1 MWVYWLLPMCVDV
14 HRGFISKHSCAL
26 SSDLFSPSLSVR
38 NSDKRISCDEEF
50 SDSEDEGEGGRK
62 NVANFK
68 KAKRVKT
75 EEEKEEEEKKG
86 EHESCGWKP
95 SWLCRALL
103 MYDFLLLFHAFFCS
117 FFFS

>member
-1 MWVYWLLPMCVDV
+1 M
-14 HRGFISKHSCAL
+14 H
-26 SSDLFSPSLSVR
+26 SVR

-86 EHESCGWKP
+86 EQESG
-95 SWLCRALL
+95 A
-103 MYDFLLLFHAFFCS
+103 
-117 FFFS
+117 

>member
-1 MWVYWLLPMCVDV
+1 MAGRRRKGCCCGPVLTLVGSPVHPSVWMYLEKSGLGVSCLLHLLKQPLV
-14 HRGFISKHSCAL
+14 ISML
-26 SSDLFSPSLSVR
+26 VR

-86 EHESCGWKP
+86 EQQGQG
-95 SWLCRALL
+95 
-103 MYDFLLLFHAFFCS
+103 
-117 FFFS
+117 

>member
-1 MWVYWLLPMCVDV
+1 MQVYWFFPMCVDV
-14 HRGFISKHSCAL
+14 HRGYVPKQQSTV

-75 EEEKEEEEKKG
+75 EEEKEEEEKKDEKEEEKAKEEKAEPKG
-86 EHESCGWKP
+86 VKEETKST
-95 SWLCRALL
+95 
-103 MYDFLLLFHAFFCS
+103 
-117 FFFS
+117 

>member
-1 MWVYWLLPMCVDV
+1 MSHDFWICSNDL
-14 HRGFISKHSCAL
+14 L
-26 SSDLFSPSLSVR
+26 SSSHSVR

-86 EHESCGWKP
+86 KHES
-95 SWLCRALL
+95 
-103 MYDFLLLFHAFFCS
+103 
-117 FFFS
+117 

>member
-1 MWVYWLLPMCVDV
+1 M
-14 HRGFISKHSCAL
+14 
-26 SSDLFSPSLSVR
+26 SSLHSVR

-86 EHESCGWKP
+86 KHES
-95 SWLCRALL
+95 
-103 MYDFLLLFHAFFCS
+103 
-117 FFFS
+117 